1 MRRLVQLWA
10 VLGCLLLTGCGSQG
24 LADDHSN
31 SGTRTGIAGLVRLG
45 PQCPVEREFLPCGKK
60 AASDV
65 TVTAT
70 RQRPPGTHASPV
82 LVAHTTTDTTG
93 HFHLPL
99 PPGDYVVI
107 ADAGM
112 SCTPTRQ
119 RVASTYA
126 RVDIRCDTG
135 IR

>member
-1 MRRLVQLWA
+1 MRRLLQLGA
-10 VLGCLLLTGCGSQG
+10 VLGGLLLTGCGSQG
-24 LADDHSN
+24 LADHHSDG
-31 SGTRTGIAGLVRLG
+31 GTRTGIAGLVRLG
-45 PQCPVEREFLPCGKK
+45 PQCPVERGFLPCGKK

-70 RQRPPGTHASPV
+70 QQRPLDTHASPV

-93 HFHLPL
+93 HFQLSL
-99 PPGDYVVI
+99 PPGAYVVI

-112 SCTPTRQ
+112 SCTPTSQ
-119 RVASTYA
+119 RVASRYA